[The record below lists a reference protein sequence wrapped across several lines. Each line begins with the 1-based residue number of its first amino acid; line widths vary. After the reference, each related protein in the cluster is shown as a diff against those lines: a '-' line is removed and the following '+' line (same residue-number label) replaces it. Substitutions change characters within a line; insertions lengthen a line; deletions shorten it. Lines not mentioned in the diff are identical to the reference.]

1 MAQITT
7 LDTVSKLLKYV
18 TITLPPFVTKSD
30 DSYIRQFLSSILE
43 VFKINIDQLNQMFN
57 NTFISEAEEGDLEK
71 LILDVSNV
79 TRKDGETDEDYRNR
93 FYKYVYRYNATAN
106 SIEEIV
112 YDTLGYYPIKL
123 TESGAR
129 TAYWGLHD
137 LVEEDRVANSAYF
150 YDDVNEY
157 TAYWGRYQSQQS
169 SENEKYFVGIIHLT
183 ERPPQEKLD
192 ELCDVIERVRKK
204 GTKIYLQFL
213 DNIDIIL
220 EPVVTIVEEDAFT
233 FTWRLVPSAF
243 SYEVQIDDDPLFG
256 SPTTYITSSTSYSF
270 SGLSGGVTYYTR
282 VRYENDDGYSEW
294 TEPVETTT
302 SSSIGTPI
310 ATEETDVDPYGFT
323 ANWGSV
329 VGATSYL
336 LTASANNDLSSPISG
351 LNQLNVGNVVSY
363 DINKITEE
371 RMLYMK
377 SVSSVFQI
385 FSSKLDGTDI
395 QQHTNVSVAINDAI
409 YLPNSDIVYSKTNGS
424 QYKLYRINKSE
435 SYATEH
441 ELLDNLNNPLT
452 LHNYY
457 LGSSHD
463 GNYLVYIKESPPT
476 TSNLYEYNINTRV
489 ETQLTSGDP
498 PFSYSPQYDRADEN
512 IYYSSGTFASTLYIN
527 KYNRSLASNTM
538 LNTVSKSIFNT
549 VDSDNNYL
557 YYAQFTT
564 FPNLIIKKFNISTE
578 ISTDIVTIGNTYFSN
593 IFLNF
598 DENKLY
604 FTNDRSPHSG
614 KYKIYRCNLDGSN
627 QEIVLG
633 SLDSENYVICD
644 VKKVTYGISIFPT
657 IPPLSTLYY
666 GVKAT
671 DGANTSPYSN
681 IIMVNKP
688 I

>member
-7 LDTVSKLLKYV
+7 LDSVSKLLKYI
-18 TITLPPFVTKSD
+18 TITLPPFVTKNE

-57 NTFISEAEEGDLEK
+57 NTFISEAEDGDLEK

-169 SENEKYFVGIIHLT
+169 AENEKYFVGIIHLT

-220 EPVVTIVEEDAFT
+220 EPIVTIVEENAFT

-243 SYEVQIDDDPLFG
+243 SYEIQIDDDPLFG
-256 SPTTYITSSTSYSF
+256 SPTTYITSSISYVF
-270 SGLSGGVTYYTR
+270 SGLNDGTTYYTR
-282 VRYENDDGYSEW
+282 VRYENEDGYSEW

-302 SSSIGTPI
+302 ESLIGTPI
-310 ATEETDVDPYGFT
+310 ATEETSVNSSGFT

-329 VGATSYL
+329 SGATSYL
-336 LTASANNDLSSPISG
+336 LTFSINSDLSSPISG
-351 LNQLNVGNVVSY
+351 LNELNVGNVVNY
-363 DINKITEE
+363 
-371 RMLYMK
+371 
-377 SVSSVFQI
+377 
-385 FSSKLDGTDI
+385 
-395 QQHTNVSVAINDAI
+395 AIDSASFPI
-409 YLPNSDIVYSKTNGS
+409 I
-424 QYKLYRINKSE
+424 E
-435 SYATEH
+435 S
-441 ELLDNLNNPLT
+441 
-452 LHNYY
+452 
-457 LGSSHD
+457 
-463 GNYLVYIKESPPT
+463 
-476 TSNLYEYNINTRV
+476 
-489 ETQLTSGDP
+489 
-498 PFSYSPQYDRADEN
+498 
-512 IYYSSGTFASTLYIN
+512 
-527 KYNRSLASNTM
+527 
-538 LNTVSKSIFNT
+538 
-549 VDSDNNYL
+549 
-557 YYAQFTT
+557 
-564 FPNLIIKKFNISTE
+564 
-578 ISTDIVTIGNTYFSN
+578 
-593 IFLNF
+593 
-598 DENKLY
+598 
-604 FTNDRSPHSG
+604 
-614 KYKIYRCNLDGSN
+614 
-627 QEIVLG
+627 
-633 SLDSENYVICD
+633 
-644 VKKVTYGISIFPT
+644 
-657 IPPLSTLYY
+657 LSTLYY

-671 DGANTSPYSN
+671 NGVNTSPYSN
-681 IIMVNKP
+681 IITVDKPIFKNLITTANTRQYLTYQNNLIDQSGNGNTANGVNSSFISGSIIDGDSYYLQTSGVDSYTYTNHSSTLNVTNDLTIEEIFEIDSTTINSLNVLLYKGDNSIPYESSYELQYRGGDSPKRFLAELDDGFNYTNIFFDYDLPSDTIKKVTFTWDNTTKTPKLFVNKTELTAYQDIP
-688 I
+688 LSGGIPYSSIGSIKPTLAYVLRGRYEVTSSVGVGKIKYYRSAIHAEVKSKTISDSDCDTFGLT

>member
-7 LDTVSKLLKYV
+7 LDSVSKLLKYV

-57 NTFISEAEEGDLEK
+57 NTFISEAEDGDLEK

-137 LVEEDRVANSAYF
+137 LLLEDRVANSAYF

-233 FTWRLVPSAF
+233 FAWRLVPSAF
-243 SYEVQIDDDPLFG
+243 SYEVQIDEDPLFG

-302 SSSIGTPI
+302 NISLGTPI
-310 ATEETDVDPYGFT
+310 TTEETDVGVSGKLANIFT
-323 ANWGSV
+323 ANWGSAS
-329 VGATSYL
+329 GATSYIFDL
-336 LTASANNDLSSPISG
+336 GEDVGFSAPTTNYNNI
-351 LNQLNVGNVVSY
+351 NVGNVVSKNVIL
-363 DINKITEE
+363 DLENKTNNVIDWKFQDGSGTTISTSTIGSISGSFIGGGGSEW
-371 RMLYMK
+371 
-377 SVSSVFQI
+377 VSSLISSDNYSIDFSGLNYINTSASITSIVGDFTVRAIMRFESGDKASKPFHPIISKWNSAIVDSAGNHWIAEYVPSSNKLFLYIYDSTDNSANYNMRYYQANCPTINEGQDYIFQLA
-385 FSSKLDGTDI
+385 FKLVDPSNSNLNTCEICVNGTKLVGGFWTNSRIGFTNITSIKNNNYPIEVCSYNDGATRYYGKYRMARVRIDSEFL
-395 QQHTNVSVAINDAI
+395 TENDALRDAKNLGI
-409 YLPNSDIVYSKTNGS
+409 IS
-424 QYKLYRINKSE
+424 Q
-435 SYATEH
+435 
-441 ELLDNLNNPLT
+441 D
-452 LHNYY
+452 
-457 LGSSHD
+457 
-463 GNYLVYIKESPPT
+463 
-476 TSNLYEYNINTRV
+476 
-489 ETQLTSGDP
+489 
-498 PFSYSPQYDRADEN
+498 
-512 IYYSSGTFASTLYIN
+512 
-527 KYNRSLASNTM
+527 
-538 LNTVSKSIFNT
+538 
-549 VDSDNNYL
+549 L
-557 YYAQFTT
+557 YY
-564 FPNLIIKKFNISTE
+564 
-578 ISTDIVTIGNTYFSN
+578 
-593 IFLNF
+593 
-598 DENKLY
+598 
-604 FTNDRSPHSG
+604 R
-614 KYKIYRCNLDGSN
+614 
-627 QEIVLG
+627 
-633 SLDSENYVICD
+633 
-644 VKKVTYGISIFPT
+644 
-657 IPPLSTLYY
+657 
-666 GVKAT
+666 VKAT
-671 DGANTSPYSN
+671 DGVLTSPYSN
-681 IIMVNKP
+681 IITVNK
-688 I
+688 